1 MAVGQE
7 GLIHLYITYLDG
19 KRIFFVKKCLNLFG
33 KFIKYL
39 LECKVGCTAHVH
51 QELYWALQLP
61 FKNNLLYRVFID
73 PYLLGWSNVYPW

>member
-51 QELYWALQLP
+51 
-61 FKNNLLYRVFID
+61 
-73 PYLLGWSNVYPW
+73 